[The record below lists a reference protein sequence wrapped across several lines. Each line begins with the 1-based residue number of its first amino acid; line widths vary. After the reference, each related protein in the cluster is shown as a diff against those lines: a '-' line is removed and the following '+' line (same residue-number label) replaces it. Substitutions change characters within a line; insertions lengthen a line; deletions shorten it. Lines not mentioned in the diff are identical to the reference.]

1 MSGWSDI
8 FQNLSKKSD
17 MIARISSGSN
27 FYGAAKYNQIKVDKG
42 QGAVLEYKGI
52 LNTQPRTIDQT
63 LSSFN
68 NSRTQKPVFH
78 ASLSFSPKDIPNLN
92 DQKLVEISK
101 DYMER
106 MGYGKQPYVIYRH
119 DDTIH
124 PHVHILTTRVDIEK
138 GKRIEKYKEGI
149 KSKGITEIL
158 EKKYDLTIA
167 ESQSHKLKSQ
177 IYKDVSEVLRQ
188 EKPESINS
196 LNRHLSA
203 MESDIRAKS
212 YKNGIFYFKEDK
224 SGKRFTRPTKSSFF
238 KGTEIVHDQVKATFK
253 KNRAMRM
260 EAKQIVQNAL
270 PRKDAITQTQFRRNL
285 ESKGVTPIFYK
296 NEQGNI
302 YGVSFNY
309 KDHTYKGSDLD
320 RKLSFGN
327 IKGRLEILHPI
338 AHELKQDLLD
348 KFKSQETIVNKGIE
362 RFNSGTPQLDKK
374 LSHMST
380 YDRTNL
386 IMDHNAIVRRAK
398 NNAPK
403 INEMFNEY
411 EDRLDLVFKQL
422 KIEPIDLKKERK
434 LKISLTPQRERG
446 LSIGRGGW

>member
-1 MSGWSDI
+1 MC
-8 FQNLSKKSD
+8 
-17 MIARISSGSN
+17 
-27 FYGAAKYNQIKVDKG
+27 
-42 QGAVLEYKGI
+42 
-52 LNTQPRTIDQT
+52 
-63 LSSFN
+63 
-68 NSRTQKPVFH
+68 
-78 ASLSFSPKDIPNLN
+78 
-92 DQKLVEISK
+92 
-101 DYMER
+101 
-106 MGYGKQPYVIYRH
+106 
-119 DDTIH
+119 
-124 PHVHILTTRVDIEK
+124 
-138 GKRIEKYKEGI
+138 
-149 KSKGITEIL
+149 
-158 EKKYDLTIA
+158 
-167 ESQSHKLKSQ
+167 
-177 IYKDVSEVLRQ
+177 
-188 EKPESINS
+188 
-196 LNRHLSA
+196 
-203 MESDIRAKS
+203 IRDS
-212 YKNGIFYFKEDK
+212 
-224 SGKRFTRPTKSSFF
+224 PTKSSFF

-403 INEMFNEY
+403 INDCLLY
-411 EDRLDLVFKQL
+411 TSPSPRDRTRSRM
-422 KIEPIDLKKERK
+422 P
-434 LKISLTPQRERG
+434 S
-446 LSIGRGGW
+446 SA